1 MKTII
6 VGLALLSFLGCASA
20 DQKIASKQGYRNAQ
34 VEAIKVQAEQAT
46 ARETAE
52 QLSQAA
58 MWQSLSEAVKANPES
73 ASHFAIVMAVAASNG
88 SAPSGNN
95 NVPMATLKTERDVTA
110 LDWAKVM
117 TGPVLGT
124 LTQVGIAAL
133 NTDLQKEISQNNAA
147 VNMKQEENRGKIF
160 DVIPAIAGAAGST
173 ITMTDSTYVGNDF
186 NNDERVNYII
196 DGDAS
201 TADDLIDDLIEETNS
216 FGIPDDEI
224 IDDSDV
230 DDGADDSDGTEDGG
244 PDDSDVDPDDT
255 DVDDDSSDDSTPNE
269 VDCSEPQFSPAP
281 PECQES

>member
-6 VGLALLSFLGCASA
+6 VGLALVSFLGCASA

-52 QLSQAA
+52 QLSKAA
-58 MWQSLSEAVKANPES
+58 MWQSLSEAVKANPDS

-88 SAPSGNN
+88 SAPSASAGT
-95 NVPMATLKTERDVTA
+95 PMMALKTERDTTA

-117 TGPVLGT
+117 TGPLLGS

-133 NTDLQKEISQNNAA
+133 NTDLQKEISENNRD
-147 VNMKQEENRGKIF
+147 VNIKQEENRGKIF

-186 NNDERVNYII
+186 HNDERVNYVI
-196 DGDAS
+196 GDPAE
-201 TADDLIDDLIEETNS
+201 ADDLIDTVIDETSS
-216 FGIPDDEI
+216 FGIVDDEV

-230 DDGADDSDGTEDGG
+230 DDGTGDDGTDDG
-244 PDDSDVDPDDT
+244 SVDDT
-255 DVDDDSSDDSTPNE
+255 DVDDTDVDDTDVDDSTP

-281 PECQES
+281 PECSDT

>member
-6 VGLALLSFLGCASA
+6 VALALASFLGCASA
-20 DQKIASKQGYRNAQ
+20 DQKMASKQGYRNAQ
-34 VEAIKVQAEQAT
+34 VEVIKVQAEQAT

-52 QLSQAA
+52 QLSHAA

-95 NVPMATLKTERDVTA
+95 NVPMATLKTEQDVTA

-160 DVIPAIAGAAGST
+160 DVIPSIAGAAGST
-173 ITMTDSTYVGNDF
+173 ITMTDSVYVGNDY
-186 NNDERVNYII
+186 NSDERVNYVI
-196 DGDAS
+196 GDPAE
-201 TADDLIDDLIEETNS
+201 ADDLIDTVIDETSS
-216 FGIPDDEI
+216 FGVDDEI
-224 IDDSDV
+224 IDDTDV
-230 DDGADDSDGTEDGG
+230 DDTTDDAT
-244 PDDSDVDPDDT
+244 DSVDDT
-255 DVDDDSSDDSTPNE
+255 DVDDTTDDADDSDDS
-269 VDCSEPQFSPAP
+269 VDCSQPQFSPAP
-281 PECQES
+281 PECDES

>member
-6 VGLALLSFLGCASA
+6 VGLALVSFLGCASA

-52 QLSQAA
+52 QLSKAA
-58 MWQSLSEAVKANPES
+58 MWQSLSEAVKANPDS

-88 SAPSGNN
+88 SAPSASTGT
-95 NVPMATLKTERDVTA
+95 PMMALKTERDTTA

-117 TGPVLGT
+117 TGPLLGS

-133 NTDLQKEISQNNAA
+133 NTDLQKEISENNRD
-147 VNMKQEENRGKIF
+147 VNIKQEENRGKIF

-173 ITMTDSTYVGNDF
+173 ITMTDSTYVGNDYH
-186 NNDERVNYII
+186 NDERVNYVI
-196 DGDAS
+196 GDPAE
-201 TADDLIDDLIEETNS
+201 ADDLIDTVIDETSS
-216 FGIPDDEI
+216 FGIVDDEV

-230 DDGADDSDGTEDGG
+230 DDGTGDDGTDDG
-244 PDDSDVDPDDT
+244 SVDDT
-255 DVDDDSSDDSTPNE
+255 DVDDTDVDDTDVDDTTP

-281 PECQES
+281 PECSDT

>member
-1 MKTII
+1 MKGII
-6 VGLALLSFLGCASA
+6 LAVSLTTLFGCASA
-20 DQKIASKQGYRNAQ
+20 DQKIASKQDYRRAQ
-34 VEAIKVQAEQAT
+34 VEAIKVQAEQTT

-52 QLSQAA
+52 QLSKAA

-95 NVPMATLKTERDVTA
+95 NAPMATLKTERDVTA

-147 VNMKQEENRGKIF
+147 VNMKREENRGKIF

-196 DGDAS
+196 GGSAS
-201 TADDLIDDLIEETNS
+201 DADDSIDDLIEETDS

-230 DDGADDSDGTEDGG
+230 DDGTTDDEGTDDGG
-244 PDDSDVDPDDT
+244 PDDSE
-255 DVDDDSSDDSTPNE
+255 VDDDSSDDSDDETDDE
-269 VDCSEPQFSPAP
+269 IDCSKPQFSPMPA
-281 PECQES
+281 ECQT

>member
-6 VGLALLSFLGCASA
+6 VGLALVSFLGCASA

-52 QLSQAA
+52 QLSKAA
-58 MWQSLSEAVKANPES
+58 MWQSLSEAVKANPDS

-88 SAPSGNN
+88 SAPSASTGT
-95 NVPMATLKTERDVTA
+95 PMMALKTERDTTA

-117 TGPVLGT
+117 TGPLLGS

-133 NTDLQKEISQNNAA
+133 NTDLQKEISENNRD
-147 VNMKQEENRGKIF
+147 VNIKQEENRGKIF

-186 NNDERVNYII
+186 HNDERVNYVI
-196 DGDAS
+196 GDPAE
-201 TADDLIDDLIEETNS
+201 ADDLIDTVIDETSS
-216 FGIPDDEI
+216 FGIVDDEV

-230 DDGADDSDGTEDGG
+230 DDGTGDDGTDDG
-244 PDDSDVDPDDT
+244 SVDDT
-255 DVDDDSSDDSTPNE
+255 DVDDTDVDDSDVDDSDVDDSTP

-281 PECQES
+281 PECSDT

>member
-6 VGLALLSFLGCASA
+6 VGMALLSFLGCASA

-147 VNMKQEENRGKIF
+147 VDMKREENRGKIF
-160 DVIPAIAGAAGST
+160 DVIPSIAGAAGST

-186 NNDERVNYII
+186 HNDERVNYVI
-196 DGDAS
+196 GDPAE
-201 TADDLIDDLIEETNS
+201 ADDLIDTVIEETTS
-216 FGIPDDEI
+216 FGVDDEI

-230 DDGADDSDGTEDGG
+230 DGGTTDDDDDGG
-244 PDDSDVDPDDT
+244 SVDDT
-255 DVDDDSSDDSTPNE
+255 DVDDDTDDTDDSDGE

-281 PECQES
+281 PECQDS

>member
-6 VGLALLSFLGCASA
+6 VALALTSFLGCASA

-95 NVPMATLKTERDVTA
+95 NVQMATLKTERDVTA

-186 NNDERVNYII
+186 NNDERVNYVI
-196 DGDAS
+196 GDPAE
-201 TADDLIDDLIEETNS
+201 ADDLIDSVIEETDS

-230 DDGADDSDGTEDGG
+230 DDGTTDDEGTDDDGG
-244 PDDSDVDPDDT
+244 AVDDT
-255 DVDDDSSDDSTPNE
+255 DVDDTDDE

-281 PECQES
+281 PECSES